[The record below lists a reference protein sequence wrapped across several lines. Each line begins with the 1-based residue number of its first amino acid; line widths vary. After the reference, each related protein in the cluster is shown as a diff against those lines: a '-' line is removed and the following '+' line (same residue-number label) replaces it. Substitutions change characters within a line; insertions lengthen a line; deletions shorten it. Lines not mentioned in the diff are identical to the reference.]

1 MIPAVSVIL
10 DEYTSG
16 IWTVAYPL
24 LFALM
29 ILYDETTYK
38 NIRLRKIP
46 FKIIGVPGMI
56 FISTVLSFKD
66 SWKNIGWDEV
76 ARNHISNIMF
86 GNIFIIVAIVAFI
99 YLLISKYKEMDH
111 ASLSFMLF
119 PIFSILGYIMVSM
132 NNDLSFITSIL
143 FNIIMLAVGIIKLRQ
158 GILLQ
163 RLLKINLGMLILSIL
178 LIVRFFD
185 SDIGLLIR
193 GIVFIILGALFLAV
207 NMRLARRWDDK

>member
-10 DEYTSG
+10 DECTSG

-29 ILYDETTYK
+29 ILYGETTYK

-66 SWKNIGWDEV
+66 SWKSIGWDEV

-86 GNIFIIVAIVAFI
+86 GNIFIIVAIAAFI

-143 FNIIMLAVGIIKLRQ
+143 FNIIMLVVGIIKLRQ

-163 RLLKINLGMLILSIL
+163 RLLKINLGMLILSLL
-178 LIVRFFD
+178 LIVRFFY
-185 SDIGLLIR
+185 SDIGLW
-193 GIVFIILGALFLAV
+193 GIVFIILGTLFLAV
-207 NMRLARRWDDK
+207 NVRLARRWGDK